1 MKLVVG
7 LGNPGP
13 QYAVTRHNAGFM
25 AVDQVAERL
34 LQVRVDRPFQRAL
47 VGQGF
52 HRGEKIVL
60 AKPQT
65 YMNLS
70 GEAVSRLLRW
80 YKLKPAD
87 LVVIYDDLDL
97 EPGRLRIRA
106 RGGDGG
112 HKGLASIIGHLG
124 TGDFVRVR
132 VGIGRPPAVGPEVP
146 DWVLSR
152 PAPGEEEAI
161 RRALEMVPEVIRE
174 IADRGHESAMNR
186 FNGTGPV

>member
-13 QYAVTRHNAGFM
+13 QYAATRHNAGFM
-25 AVDQVAERL
+25 AVDLVARELDVQVNH
-34 LQVRVDRPFQRAL
+34 PFQRAL
-47 VGQGF
+47 VGQGLCQ
-52 HRGEKIVL
+52 GEKVVL

-80 YKLKPAD
+80 YKLAPGD

-97 EPGRLRIRA
+97 EPGRIRIRA

-112 HKGLASIIGHLG
+112 HKGLASIISHLG
-124 TGDFVRVR
+124 TGEFVRVR
-132 VGIGRPPAVGPEVP
+132 VGIGRPPAEGPEVP

-152 PAPGEEEAI
+152 PGSTDEEAI
-161 RRALEMVPEVIRE
+161 RRALELVPGVLKE
-174 IADRGHESAMNR
+174 IVARGVESAMNK
-186 FNGTGPV
+186 FNVATPV